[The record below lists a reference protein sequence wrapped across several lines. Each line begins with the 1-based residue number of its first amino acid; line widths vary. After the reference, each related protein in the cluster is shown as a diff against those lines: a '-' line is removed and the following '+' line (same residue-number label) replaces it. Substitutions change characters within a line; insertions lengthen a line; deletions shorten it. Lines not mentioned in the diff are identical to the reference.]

1 MKTICHLNERNI
13 TLEKP
18 ALQKKHIF
26 LNHLNQIHWYWRV
39 FIFLLFFFA
48 VSLLLLGGIFSGI
61 AKPKEPA
68 FLRDFFI
75 FLPNAAMALITALI
89 TWFVLRFVDRRSFQS
104 VGLAFH
110 SRWRSEF
117 FFGLFIGAAIPFLIA
132 VILSSLS
139 MITLNFRGMDYGEA
153 WAGIFLNL
161 GTWIALGFF
170 YEMVFRGYL
179 LQTMAEGL
187 GKIAASLSLSLFYG
201 MILGSGQNQ
210 PVVSVINVSLAGLVY
225 CFCYFR
231 TRALWAGLGLHI
243 MWNFVQSYVFGSR
256 VERFQSSF
264 SVYRVEYDENIGW
277 NGGHFGIDGGWIG
290 TIILVIMIW
299 YVSHTRMLRMTEDM
313 RKIKY
318 QALTTPFKANTENEE
333 NDAEKSKNE

>member
-1 MKTICHLNERNI
+1 M
-13 TLEKP
+13 EKP
-18 ALQKKHIF
+18 ALPKKHIF

-39 FIFLLFFFA
+39 FLFLVLFFA
-48 VSLLLLGGIFSGI
+48 VSLLLLGGFFSGI
-61 AKPKEPA
+61 EKPKEQG
-68 FLRDFFI
+68 FLRDLLI
-75 FLPNAAMALITALI
+75 FLPNAAMALITVLL
-89 TWFVLRFVDRRSFQS
+89 TWFILRFADRRSFQS

-117 FFGLFIGAAIPFLIA
+117 FFGIVIGALIPLLIA
-132 VILSSLS
+132 VILGSLG
-139 MITLNFRGMDYGEA
+139 MITLHFRGMDYGEA
-153 WAGIFLNL
+153 WVGILLNL
-161 GTWIALGFF
+161 STWIVLGFF

-187 GKIAASLSLSLFYG
+187 GKIAASLSLSVFYG
-201 MILGSGQNQ
+201 MILGSGPNQ
-210 PVVSVINVSLAGLVY
+210 PIVSVINVSLAGLIY

-243 MWNFVQSYVFGSR
+243 TWNFVQSYILGSR

-264 SVYRVEYDENIGW
+264 SIFRTEYDDSVWW
-277 NGGHFGIDGGWIG
+277 NGGHFGIDGGWTG

-299 YVSHTRMLRMTEDM
+299 YVSHTRMLRMTDDM

-318 QALTTPFKANTENEE
+318 QALITPFKPNSEHEQNDFEE
-333 NDAEKSKNE
+333 KNSEE